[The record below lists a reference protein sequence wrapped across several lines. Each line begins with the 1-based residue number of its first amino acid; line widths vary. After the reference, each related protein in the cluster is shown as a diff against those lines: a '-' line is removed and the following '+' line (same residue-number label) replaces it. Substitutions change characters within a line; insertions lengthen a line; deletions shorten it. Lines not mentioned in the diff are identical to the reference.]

1 MLAHHPDA
9 LLHLSDY
16 HVGPLI
22 FFFMYKL
29 SLTVNTPAHTNTGV
43 GGVPGRGVPAGPGVR
58 LAERCAA
65 APAAGGC
72 GAGEEDGEIGRASQA
87 STGRGGKTG
96 CWHERRGRKEGE
108 KNNSL
113 FVDISH
119 NILVCL
125 CRTPYLYLLQKDI

>member
-1 MLAHHPDA
+1 MHSCICQTTMLA
-9 LLHLSDY
+9 LLYSFPCTNFL
-16 HVGPLI
+16 
-22 FFFMYKL
+22 
-29 SLTVNTPAHTNTGV
+29 TPAHTNTGV
-43 GGVPGRGVPAGPGVR
+43 GGVPGRGVPTGPGVR

-87 STGRGGKTG
+87 IPGRGGKTG
-96 CWHERRGRKEGE
+96 CWHERHGREEGE

-113 FVDISH
+113 FVGISH

-125 CRTPYLYLLQKDI
+125 CRVVVRSFQSPYLYLLQKDI

>member
-1 MLAHHPDA
+1 MLAQHPNA
-9 LLHLSDY
+9 LLHLSGY

-22 FFFMYKL
+22 FSSMYEL
-29 SLTVNTPAHTNTGV
+29 SLTDNAPAHTNTGV

-72 GAGEEDGEIGRASQA
+72 GTGEEDGEIGRASQA
-87 STGRGGKTG
+87 SPGRGGKAG
-96 CWHERRGRKEGE
+96 CWHERRGREEGE

-119 NILVCL
+119 NI
-125 CRTPYLYLLQKDI
+125 

>member
-1 MLAHHPDA
+1 MLAQHPNA
-9 LLHLSDY
+9 LLHLSGY

-22 FFFMYKL
+22 FSSMYEL
-29 SLTVNTPAHTNTGV
+29 SLTDNTPAHTNTGV

-87 STGRGGKTG
+87 SPGRGG
-96 CWHERRGRKEGE
+96 
-108 KNNSL
+108 
-113 FVDISH
+113 
-119 NILVCL
+119 
-125 CRTPYLYLLQKDI
+125 